1 MPIDPQVKDLIGDF
15 TSLSLITVDN
25 RGDKTFSQRA
35 TDINKTLFEVLDNHL
50 YTGMEVAREKT
61 RLGTG
66 DKFLMPY
73 VFTSSVGLINN
84 EQTGAMKGKY
94 RGGISQ
100 TPQVFID
107 CQVMDGEWGLIVNWD
122 VRNDIFPQGLPERM
136 FELFSDR
143 IKELASSAE
152 KWKLMER
159 MFYLYED

>member
-1 MPIDPQVKDLIGDF
+1 
-15 TSLSLITVDN
+15 
-25 RGDKTFSQRA
+25 
-35 TDINKTLFEVLDNHL
+35 
-50 YTGMEVAREKT
+50 
-61 RLGTG
+61 
-66 DKFLMPY
+66 
-73 VFTSSVGLINN
+73 
-84 EQTGAMKGKY
+84 MKGKY

-152 KWKLMER
+152 KWNDSALLQLKKLKNILTR
-159 MFYLYED
+159 KIIKHCRNILYMKTY